1 MAFIAGAVVIGGV
14 YAVGHDRYSDNYYS
28 DYHSRHSNYREYGDS
43 ALVSAIENKKN
54 EIDAKEQEVDRLQE
68 QMEENFKARL
78 DKLKAERNYSS
89 FGYSDDETIIDNI
102 KEEMIEEID
111 SEISQEKQE
120 LAAIDKMIARINE
133 IELQAKRE

>member
-1 MAFIAGAVVIGGV
+1 MAFIAAAGGGV
-14 YAVGHDRYSDNYYS
+14 LVWRISHDNYSDYS

-43 ALVSAIENKKN
+43 ALVRAIENKKN

-102 KEEMIEEID
+102 KEEMIEELN
-111 SEISQEKQE
+111 SEISHDKQE

>member
-1 MAFIAGAVVIGGV
+1 MAFIAAMGGGV
-14 YAVGHDRYSDNYYS
+14 IVWRMSHDNYSDYS

-43 ALVSAIENKKN
+43 ALVNAIENKKN
-54 EIDAKEQEVDRLQE
+54 EIDAKEEEVDRLQE
-68 QMEENFKARL
+68 QMEENFQARL

-89 FGYSDDETIIDNI
+89 FGYSDDETIIDNV
-102 KEEMIEEID
+102 KEEMLEELD
-111 SEISQEKQE
+111 DEISQEKQE

>member
-1 MAFIAGAVVIGGV
+1 MAFIAAAGGGV
-14 YAVGHDRYSDNYYS
+14 LVWRISHDNYSDYS

-43 ALVSAIENKKN
+43 ALVRAIENKKN

-89 FGYSDDETIIDNI
+89 FGYSDDETIIDNV
-102 KEEMIEEID
+102 KEEMIEELD